1 MHPLVMQNLAEGK
14 FQVASSKIPKG
25 FLWGTKIWPK
35 MQVREPHWKRSPF
48 TVRAFLSMFF
58 VVTYTDPGTNNPIKA
73 QCFNKKTHINS
84 IPMTKTSLIKQDLKQ
99 KMAHGLRLNIPRA
112 TVETYLTTMILN
124 SLSLFPNYVFSP
136 KRLTLLSSKT
146 PWMKTGS
153 YQKPFQSLFHVSC
166 QTEQVQGCCE
176 DLGWLSWV
184 TFSNKSLIFVGMCYE
199 AMLGVIFE
207 THPKVNLF
215 G

>member
-1 MHPLVMQNLAEGK
+1 MLHQRFRKDFFGELKYDQKCRFANHIEKDLH
-14 FQVASSKIPKG
+14 
-25 FLWGTKIWPK
+25 L
-35 MQVREPHWKRSPF
+35 
-48 TVRAFLSMFF
+48 RAFLSMFF

-146 PWMKTGS
+146 P
-153 YQKPFQSLFHVSC
+153 
-166 QTEQVQGCCE
+166 
-176 DLGWLSWV
+176 
-184 TFSNKSLIFVGMCYE
+184 
-199 AMLGVIFE
+199 
-207 THPKVNLF
+207 
-215 G
+215 